1 MSTHRLS
8 HPDLECKPMP
18 KDETEMSLALIIVD
32 LNDLDRRDVRFSSI
46 NEDRLL
52 EIETLARKLR
62 KKL

>member
-1 MSTHRLS
+1 MTTHRLS
-8 HPDLECKPMP
+8 HPDLEFQSTP
-18 KDETEMSLALIIVD
+18 KDETEMSLVLIIVD

-46 NEDRLL
+46 SEDRLL